1 MHSKLAPDSELKAKL
16 AELVAIVPLGPEVI
30 VVVGATV
37 STVKVRVAAEPVL
50 VAESVA
56 RTEKVWEPSASEP

>member
-1 MHSKLAPDSELKAKL
+1 MFP
-16 AELVAIVPLGPEVI
+16 LVSDPSAGPEVI
-30 VVVGATV
+30 VVGGGVV
-37 STVKVRVAAEPVL
+37 STVKVRVAGEPVL